1 MAEKTK
7 GDGHRTETPDVT
19 HIRNVEVTHERSD
32 VNVRAVV
39 TFIVVL
45 TISAIVI
52 HIGVYLLFDFFNKQ
66 EAKAPKPGPMALTK
80 EERLP
85 PEPRLQAAPGF
96 ELKLENGQTEKLEL
110 KAPQEEYRILRR
122 Q

>member
-7 GDGHRTETPDVT
+7 GDGHRTETPDVS

-45 TISAIVI
+45 TISAIAI
-52 HIGVYLLFDFFNKQ
+52 HIGVYL
-66 EAKAPKPGPMALTK
+66 
-80 EERLP
+80 
-85 PEPRLQAAPGF
+85 
-96 ELKLENGQTEKLEL
+96 
-110 KAPQEEYRILRR
+110 
-122 Q
+122 